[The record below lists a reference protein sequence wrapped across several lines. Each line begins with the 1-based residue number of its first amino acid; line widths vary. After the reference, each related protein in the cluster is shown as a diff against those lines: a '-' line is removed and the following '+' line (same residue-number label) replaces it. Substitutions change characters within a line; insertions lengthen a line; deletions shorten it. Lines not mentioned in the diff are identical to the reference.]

1 MRDVICGILSAG
13 RPWANF
19 SKPRNSGT
27 WKYARSTEPSSL
39 RKISILPWPSSRVI
53 GSMVMR
59 RLEAGMVR
67 LAMWSLQSF
76 SFQERRR
83 QAVPVEGAHRV
94 GDTIED
100 AVDILHASPPAEAP
114 PPTRPARPPADD
126 GSHRTQRFGAEIAHA
141 AGGSETAGARH
152 VAVDTPGPAPRAR
165 GRPQARHTLRQDA
178 LIGIQHAL
186 LHSPETFQFQFLGM
200 RVPAR
205 ALVAHGAVGRQHRAR
220 RGQRL
225 GEQGLKRVPDD
236 LWGWRAAGDI
246 IIHRDGTVQGE
257 NRIEQLGQ
265 GQLVTILARLLTRR
279 DGAAVSFVEHAL
291 GVGQVRQSRDAASLR
306 AYAEGNDDLRLL
318 AQQTGHLQLVRGA
331 HRAVD
336 EGDRDGAIVHRLHI
350 LLLEIQRDRPED
362 DVHRL
367 QDFEQIFR
375 QVEHRLLAAAAGGTP
390 VEGNFWLHATSDRR
404 ARSSPVLHSGP
415 SAFNCAT
422 ISLTTT
428 RTRSPSAAEIH
439 SRRNRSSSMPI
450 CLRSLLS
457 NRYRRSAL

>member
-1 MRDVICGILSAG
+1 MREVICGMLSAG

-53 GSMVMR
+53 GSMVIR

-100 AVDILHASPPAEAP
+100 AVDILHASA
-114 PPTRPARPPADD
+114 PADD

-152 VAVDTPGPAPRAR
+152 VAVDAPGPAPRAR

-200 RVPAR
+200 RVAAR
-205 ALVAHGAVGRQHRAR
+205 ALVAQGAVGPHPRAR

-225 GEQGLKRVPDD
+225 REQGLKRVPDD

-257 NRIEQLGQ
+257 NRIEQL
-265 GQLVTILARLLTRR
+265 R
-279 DGAAVSFVEHAL
+279 SEEH
-291 GVGQVRQSRDAASLR
+291 
-306 AYAEGNDDLRLL
+306 
-318 AQQTGHLQLVRGA
+318 
-331 HRAVD
+331 
-336 EGDRDGAIVHRLHI
+336 
-350 LLLEIQRDRPED
+350 
-362 DVHRL
+362 
-367 QDFEQIFR
+367 
-375 QVEHRLLAAAAGGTP
+375 
-390 VEGNFWLHATSDRR
+390 TS
-404 ARSSPVLHSGP
+404 
-415 SAFNCAT
+415 
-422 ISLTTT
+422 
-428 RTRSPSAAEIH
+428 E
-439 SRRNRSSSMPI
+439 
-450 CLRSLLS
+450 
-457 NRYRRSAL
+457 